1 MRHTGVRMF
10 CSSAETRDSDCKGQD
25 LVKVPQDIQEDLKKP
40 TFNVW
45 SLQDGEMLTL
55 LEHMFLNLNLVERFT
70 IEMAALQQFL
80 LSVQDHYRQ
89 NPFHNFRHGFC
100 VTQMMYSVIHLCHL
114 QDLLSPQ
121 DIISLMI
128 AALCHDVDHPGLNN
142 NYQVNAQTELASR
155 YQNKSPLENH
165 HCAVTMEILSQMQC
179 NIFLHSEEAS
189 SILEEIS
196 ELILATDMAHHPQIL
211 QALQDIQTFSP
222 SNKDHVTLLKKGLI
236 KFCDISNEVRPAVEA
251 ERWADE
257 LMEEYFLQSDREK
270 LENLPVTK
278 YMDRDT
284 VTKVQS
290 QRSFITFLLIPL
302 CDALSQ
308 ILPQMKL
315 WMLKPLQEAKLR
327 YELQTEAVSFQ
338 PPETPITERTVEAG
352 NMA

>member
-189 SILEEIS
+189 SILE
-196 ELILATDMAHHPQIL
+196 
-211 QALQDIQTFSP
+211 
-222 SNKDHVTLLKKGLI
+222 LKKGLI